1 MKIRNLIISSI
12 AITVVFTAAP
22 SAHAKRSG
30 GGDGE
35 GHRRK
40 AVELV
45 DAKQYDAAIAEFTKV
60 VEASPGDPGA
70 YRDRGT
76 AYRAAARAAEAVGDA
91 AGAAAKYASSVTDF
105 SKMIELAPKDPAAY
119 AERAQTEDMLRQ
131 YESGLTD
138 SNKALELK
146 SDEVLGLKSR
156 GFAEIG
162 LQQWDKAVAD
172 FTAVIQKDPNDPLN
186 L

>member
-12 AITVVFTAAP
+12 AITLVFTAAP
-22 SAHAKRSG
+22 SLQAKRSG

-35 GHRRK
+35 SHRRR

-76 AYRAAARAAEAVGDA
+76 AYRAAARAAEAAGDA
-91 AGAAAKYASSVTDF
+91 AAAGARYSSAIADF
-105 SKMIELAPKDPAAY
+105 SKQIELSPKDPSGY
-119 AERAQTEDMLRQ
+119 GERAQTEDLARQ
-131 YESGLTD
+131 YDAALAD
-138 SNKALELK
+138 SNKALETKADDL
-146 SDEVLGLKSR
+146 LGLKSR
-156 GFAEIG
+156 GFA
-162 LQQWDKAVAD
+162 
-172 FTAVIQKDPNDPLN
+172 
-186 L
+186 